1 MQALHLLGGGRV
13 LGYKEGISA
22 GPPSRWWWWE
32 NTGGHGCPLTGVMIL
47 ESNRLMGGTW
57 MVPPASDIISRR
69 TSSSE
74 G

>member
-1 MQALHLLGGGRV
+1 MQALHLGGGGRRIREDKGALSPV
-13 LGYKEGISA
+13 IGGRRIREDEGA
-22 GPPSRWWWWE
+22 L
-32 NTGGHGCPLTGVMIL
+32 PLTGVMIL